1 MSFLVV
7 FVLILIGLV
16 SSQTYPKVTTWSG
29 GHSGIPL
36 NGSETPIYAVS
47 NENGGVFTHFWVC
60 YLATDLD
67 SIIIHN
73 TYP

>member
-1 MSFLVV
+1 MSVSLI
-7 FVLILIGLV
+7 FVPILIGLV
-16 SSQTYPKVTTWSG
+16 SSQIYPKVTTWSG

-60 YLATDLD
+60 SL
-67 SIIIHN
+67 SNKSVII
-73 TYP
+73 YKK